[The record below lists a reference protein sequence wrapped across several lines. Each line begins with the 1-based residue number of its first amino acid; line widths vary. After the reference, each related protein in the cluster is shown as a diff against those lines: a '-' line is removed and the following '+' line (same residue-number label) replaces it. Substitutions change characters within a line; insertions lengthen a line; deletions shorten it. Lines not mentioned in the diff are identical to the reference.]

1 MAMAMA
7 SMPACAA
14 TELVAKGRESAAV
27 LKAMLGQLPAVVG
40 AGAMPHGLRDL
51 AEQILRCCDRAL
63 AALHSGTGTGTEE
76 AASSSRKRK
85 PEREGGLAAA
95 APPAATGSKRMR

>member
-1 MAMAMA
+1 
-7 SMPACAA
+7 MPACKA

>member
-1 MAMAMA
+1 MAMA

-76 AASSSRKRK
+76 AASSSTKRK